1 MMDLA
6 GTLKLPDINGESKL
20 KNHEDEIDFYGF
32 SWQML
37 QRSSASLGSGLT
49 SARAEVWPIRIDKWY
64 DASSPYLALLAM
76 NGKTMDEA
84 VMTLRKDSGDE
95 AIDYLQITMTNV
107 IVSSYEVGETVAGE
121 GRLERVPER
130 IGLSFEK
137 VKVLYTM
144 QVSEDGSGG
153 DEHEVEYSIV
163 EGA

>member
-20 KNHEDEIDFYGF
+20 KNHEDEIDFFGC

-49 SARAEVWPIRIDKWY
+49 SARAEVWPIRIEKWY
-64 DASSPYLALLAM
+64 DAASPYLALLAM

-84 VMTLRKDSGDE
+84 VLTLRKDSGDD
-95 AIDYLQITMTNV
+95 AIDYLIITMTNV
-107 IVSSYEVGETVAGE
+107 IISSYEIGEAVAGE
-121 GRLERVPER
+121 NKLERVPER

-144 QVSEDGSGG
+144 QNSDGTAG
-153 DEHEVEYSIV
+153 DEHEIEYSIV